1 MIYALDSNII
11 SYWLRKDKQI
21 IERLNNIIIQEDT
34 VIIPPTTY
42 YEIRRGFKHNA
53 SPGKELAFNLM
64 CQSYTIGEMTLAV
77 WEQAADIYGKTRKAG
92 NPIED
97 TDIIGAA
104 YCIVNGYT
112 LVTNNKKHFADID
125 DLAFE
130 NWFEIIE

>member
-1 MIYALDSNII
+1 MIYALDTNIVSYFIREDEHII
-11 SYWLRKDKQI
+11 SRFRAALEAGHSI
-21 IERLNNIIIQEDT
+21 
-34 VIIPPTTY
+34 IIPPVTY
-42 YEIRRGFKHNA
+42 YEVRRGLKHKDA
-53 SPGKELAFNLM
+53 PKKEKAFDRM
-64 CQSYTIGEMTLAV
+64 CMLFPIGEISLSV
-77 WEQAADIYGKTRKAG
+77 WEQAAEIYGKTRKAG